1 MVSALPGDPVTAAHR
16 RVARALR
23 AVSPS
28 PAADGLRDYL
38 GSPVPVLGVSVPRL
52 RSVVRDTALRL
63 RHDPPSRSRALARS
77 LWRGPTYEERLVAI
91 ELMDRRPLVEDE
103 RAWRLMSAWVDDAT
117 GWALSDSLA
126 AGPIA
131 SHLSAHPERFRELLR
146 WTRSANLWRRRAS
159 AYALRAWVRS
169 GELDRPFELLERLLD
184 DPERWVQRAVGTW
197 LRECWKKD
205 PARTERFLRR
215 EVARLAP
222 VTITVATE
230 RATARFRDG
239 LRRSARRRHGAL
251 SAGRRRF

>member
-1 MVSALPGDPVTAAHR
+1 MRALPTDPVAVAHR
-16 RVARALR
+16 GVARALR
-23 AVSPS
+23 AGSVPTGG
-28 PAADGLRDYL
+28 DGLRHYL
-38 GSPVPVLGVSVPRL
+38 GSPLPVLGVSVPRL
-52 RSVVRDTALRL
+52 RSVVRDTALRI

-91 ELMDRRPLVEDE
+91 ELMDRRPLVED
-103 RAWRLMSAWVDDAT
+103 APTWRLIAAWVDDAT

-126 AGPIA
+126 AGPVA

-159 AYALRAWVRS
+159 AYALRAWVRA
-169 GELDRPFELLERLLD
+169 GELDRPFRLLERLLD
-184 DPERWVQRAVGTW
+184 DPDRWVQRAVGTW

-230 RATARFRDG
+230 RATGRFREE
-239 LRRSARRRHGAL
+239 LRRSARRRHRAL